1 MPSVL
6 IFVFSV
12 FDWHNMRVCLFEFLK
27 SIFYEKIKI
36 ENLFD
41 LDFFIYEKNR
51 KQNTTIKKFKNHF
64 V

>member
-6 IFVFSV
+6 VFVFSV

-51 KQNTTIKKFKNHF
+51 KQNTTIKKFQNHF

>member
-1 MPSVL
+1 MLSVL

-41 LDFFIYEKNR
+41 LDFFIYEKIEN
-51 KQNTTIKKFKNHF
+51 KTLQ
-64 V
+64 